1 MSIDRM
7 PDAGRVPTV
16 ADPHLQRLLDKQA
29 CAEVLMTYCRAVDR
43 RDESLLRSVFH
54 PDAWHRHGFE
64 GPSNDPARPSAPG
77 RPGDFVAFVLGYLAG
92 FACTHHQLGNVF
104 VELEDD
110 GSTAYAEAYFTA
122 YLGAPA
128 AQSSTAEGPSSAGP
142 MDVWVGGRYL
152 DRLDKRESVWKIAY
166 RVGIVEW
173 SSAQPP
179 GPSPALAAPPELR
192 ARPDRDD
199 LLYRRRSAFV
209 RPRLES

>member
-1 MSIDRM
+1 
-7 PDAGRVPTV
+7 
-16 ADPHLQRLLDKQA
+16 
-29 CAEVLMTYCRAVDR
+29 
-43 RDESLLRSVFH
+43 
-54 PDAWHRHGFE
+54 
-64 GPSNDPARPSAPG
+64 
-77 RPGDFVAFVLGYLAG
+77 
-92 FACTHHQLGNVF
+92 
-104 VELEDD
+104 
-110 GSTAYAEAYFTA
+110 
-122 YLGAPA
+122 
-128 AQSSTAEGPSSAGP
+128 

-179 GPSPALAAPPELR
+179 GPSLALAAPPELR